1 MSMTMTEIDK
11 SLRALR
17 LAGIRATLETR
28 ALQATQGEMSFIDAF
43 AMLLQDEMDRRRTGL
58 ITRRLKESGLPE
70 MKTLQDFDWS
80 FNPKLPKKDCFELV
94 AIKFINEH
102 ADGLLIGAPGTGKS
116 HIAKATGHAALRA
129 GYRVLYRDAHV
140 LFNEILEATHTGSRK
155 QIMRTISEAD
165 LLIIDD
171 LFLRK
176 LPRDAGDDL
185 LEIIMNRY
193 EKKSTIIT
201 SNRIVDDWGKLLADN
216 TAATAVLDRLLH
228 HATLLKFEGR
238 SYRLHQSATRLAK
251 QKVEQ

>member
-17 LAGIRATLETR
+17 LSGIRATLETR
-28 ALQATQGEMSFIDAF
+28 ALQANQGEMSFIDAF

-58 ITRRLKESGLPE
+58 MTRRLKESSLPE
-70 MKTLQDFDWS
+70 LKTLQDFDWS

-94 AIKFINEH
+94 AAKFINEH
-102 ADGLLIGAPGTGKS
+102 DDALLIGAPGTGKS
-116 HIAKATGHAALRA
+116 HIAKATGHSALRA
-129 GYRVLYRDAHV
+129 GYSVVYRDAHA
-140 LFNEILEATHTGSRK
+140 LFNEIVEATQTGTRK
-155 QIMRTISEAD
+155 KIMRVLSEAE

-193 EKKSTIIT
+193 EKRSTVIT
-201 SNRIVDDWGKLLADN
+201 RNQTQNI
-216 TAATAVLDRLLH
+216 
-228 HATLLKFEGR
+228 
-238 SYRLHQSATRLAK
+238 
-251 QKVEQ
+251 